1 MRKNPDTA
9 NTLRVGALVVGGGYL
24 VYRMASGGGKLSASA
39 GWDSYQKRPWA
50 ASDQRPVSKER
61 FDTFW
66 GTLSDGEKQALVDG
80 FASPT
85 ASEMGR
91 KIASAPPGSPTAGL
105 LPKLM
110 AMSATSPAASAAP
123 ASAAAPV
130 PNVTSPVG
138 SQTSLPK
145 GTSGFGDY
153 HHGAY

>member
-9 NTLRVGALVVGGGYL
+9 NTLLVGALVVGGGYL

-50 ASDQRPVSKER
+50 GSDPQSVSKER
-61 FDTFW
+61 FDTLW
-66 GTLSDGEKQALVDG
+66 GTLNDGEKQALVDG

-110 AMSATSPAASAAP
+110 AMSATSPAANVAP
-123 ASAAAPV
+123 APAATPG
-130 PNVTSPVG
+130 PNVVSPVG
-138 SQTSLPK
+138 SQASLPK